1 MTYLLRFTNRHAE
14 VFYFQNLG
22 MPWRA
27 NDTRRLIER
36 TTENR
41 DRARVF
47 ATEEAARE
55 TLNTAGDPDGWEI
68 VEVA

>member
-1 MTYLLRFTNRHAE
+1 MNYLLRFTNRHAE

-47 ATEEAARE
+47 ATEEAAQE
-55 TLNTAGDPDGWEI
+55 VLVTAGNPDGWEI

>member
-1 MTYLLRFTNRHAE
+1 MSFVLRFTNKHAE
-14 VFYFQNLG
+14 IFYFQNLG

-41 DRARVF
+41 ERARLF
-47 ATEEAARE
+47 DTEEAAQE
-55 TLNTAGDPDGWEI
+55 TLVTAGNPKGWEI
-68 VEVA
+68 VEKA